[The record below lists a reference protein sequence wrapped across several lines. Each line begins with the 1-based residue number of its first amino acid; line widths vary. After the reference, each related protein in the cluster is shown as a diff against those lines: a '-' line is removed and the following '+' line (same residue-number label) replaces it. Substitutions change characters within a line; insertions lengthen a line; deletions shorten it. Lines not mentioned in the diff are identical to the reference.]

1 MTDTDTK
8 LYCIGCGPG
17 DPDLLTLK
25 AIDIIKNADV
35 IYAPTAREGKPSFAL
50 SIVERFLNKDTEIN
64 QLVFPMIKDFDKLK
78 ENWKNNAMEITNSIR
93 NGKKTVYLT
102 VGDPSLYSTWIY
114 VYREIINNH
123 KDIKVEIIP
132 GITSIFSFSAE
143 IKTPVGEGEEII
155 GIIPACYNLD
165 RLKIAAQCC
174 DTMVFLKDGRYFN
187 KVIEILAD
195 SGFPED
201 SDVFIAQEVSTNSEA
216 LQKRKL
222 SELLKNPN
230 ENNDK
235 YFSIMI
241 AKKKK

>member
-1 MTDTDTK
+1 MGNFT
-8 LYCIGCGPG
+8 LHCVGCGPG

-25 AIDIIKNADV
+25 AINIIKNAEV
-35 IYAPTAREGKPSFAL
+35 IYTPTARENKPSVAL
-50 SIVERFLNKDTEIN
+50 SIVEKFLTKKTEVR
-64 QLVFPMIKDFDKLK
+64 QLVFPMVKDYEKLREYWKTNAK
-78 ENWKNNAMEITNSIR
+78 EIAGAVR
-93 NGKKTVYLT
+93 NGKKAVYLT

-114 VYREIINNH
+114 IHKEMCENYRDIEI
-123 KDIKVEIIP
+123 EIVP

-143 IKTPVGEGEEII
+143 IKTPIGEGEEII

-165 RLKIAAQCC
+165 RLKIAAECC
-174 DTMVFLKDGRYFN
+174 DTLVFLKDGRYFN
-187 KVIEILAD
+187 NVIDILME
-195 SGFPED
+195 SSFPED
-201 SDVFIAQEVSTNSEA
+201 SDVFIAEDVSTDNET

-222 SELLKNPN
+222 VDVAKNKN

>member
-1 MTDTDTK
+1 MTNPK

-25 AIDIIKNADV
+25 AINIIKNADV
-35 IYAPTAREGKPSFAL
+35 IYTPTAREGKPSVAL
-50 SIVERFLNKDTEIN
+50 SIVEKFLDKDTIIH
-64 QLVFPMIKDFDKLK
+64 QLIFPMIKDFNNLK
-78 ENWKNNAMEITNSIR
+78 ENWKNNTIEITNSIR
-93 NGKKTVYLT
+93 EGKKTVYLT

-114 VYREIINNH
+114 IYKEIIKEH
-123 KDIKVEIIP
+123 KDIEVEIVP

-143 IKTPVGEGEEII
+143 IKTPIGEGDEII

-165 RLKIAAQCC
+165 RLKTAAQCC
-174 DTMVFLKDGRYFN
+174 DTLVFLKDGRHFN
-187 KVIEILAD
+187 NVIEILMN

-201 SDVFIAQEVSTNSEA
+201 SDIFIAQDVSTNNEA

-222 SELLKNPN
+222 SELSRNPN

>member
-1 MTDTDTK
+1 MAYPK

-25 AIDIIKNADV
+25 AINIIKNAD
-35 IYAPTAREGKPSFAL
+35 IIFTPTAREGKPSVAL
-50 SIVERFLNKDTEIN
+50 SIVERFLDKDTEIH
-64 QLVFPMIKDFDKLK
+64 QLVFPMIKNFNKLK
-78 ENWKNNAMEITNSIR
+78 ENWENNTIEIANSIR
-93 NGKKTVYLT
+93 NGKRAIYLT

-114 VYREIINNH
+114 IYREITNNH
-123 KDIKVEIIP
+123 KDIEVEVIP

-143 IKTPVGEGEEII
+143 IKTPIGEGEEII

-174 DTMVFLKDGRYFN
+174 DTLVFLKDGRYFN
-187 KVIEILAD
+187 NVLEILTE
-195 SGFPED
+195 SGFPGE
-201 SDVFIAQEVSTNSEA
+201 SDIFIAQDVSTNSEA
-216 LQKRKL
+216 MQKKKL
-222 SELLKNPN
+222 SELLRTPN

>member
-1 MTDTDTK
+1 MGNSK
-8 LYCIGCGPG
+8 LYCVGCGPG

-25 AIDIIKNADV
+25 AINIIKNAEV
-35 IYAPTAREGKPSFAL
+35 IYTPTARENKPSVAL
-50 SIVERFLNKDTEIN
+50 SIVEKFLTKKTEIR
-64 QLVFPMIKDFDKLK
+64 QLVFPMVKDYEKLREHWKTNAK
-78 ENWKNNAMEITNSIR
+78 EIADAVR
-93 NGKKTVYLT
+93 NGKKAAYLT

-114 VYREIINNH
+114 IHKEMCKNYRDIEI
-123 KDIKVEIIP
+123 EIVP

-143 IKTPVGEGEEII
+143 IKTPIGEGEEII

-165 RLKIAAQCC
+165 RLKIAAECC
-174 DTMVFLKDGRYFN
+174 DTLVFLKDGRYFN
-187 KVIEILAD
+187 NVIDILMK
-195 SGFPED
+195 SSFPED
-201 SDVFIAQEVSTNSEA
+201 SDVFIAEDVSTDNET

-222 SELLKNPN
+222 VDVAKNKN

>member
-1 MTDTDTK
+1 MAYPK

-25 AIDIIKNADV
+25 AINIIKNADI
-35 IYAPTAREGKPSFAL
+35 IYTPTAREGKPSVAL
-50 SIVERFLNKDTEIN
+50 SIVEGFLNKDTEIQ
-64 QLVFPMIKDFDKLK
+64 QLVFPMIKDFNKLK
-78 ENWKNNAMEITNSIR
+78 ENWKDNTKEITDSIR
-93 NGKKTVYLT
+93 NGKRAIYLT

-114 VYREIINNH
+114 IYREITNAH
-123 KDIKVEIIP
+123 KDIEVEVIP

-143 IKTPVGEGEEII
+143 IKTPIGEGEEII

-165 RLKIAAQCC
+165 RLKTAAQCC
-174 DTMVFLKDGRYFN
+174 DTLIFLKDGRYFN
-187 KVIEILAD
+187 SVLEILME
-195 SGFPED
+195 SGFPGE
-201 SDVFIAQEVSTNSEA
+201 SDIFIAQDVSTNSEA
-216 LQKRKL
+216 LQKKKL
-222 SELLKNPN
+222 SELLRNPN

>member
-1 MTDTDTK
+1 MGNST
-8 LYCIGCGPG
+8 LYCVGCGPG

-25 AIDIIKNADV
+25 AINIIKNAEV
-35 IYAPTAREGKPSFAL
+35 IYTPTARENKPSVAL
-50 SIVERFLNKDTEIN
+50 SIVEKFLTKKTEVR
-64 QLVFPMIKDFDKLK
+64 QLVFPMVKDYEKLREYWKTNAK
-78 ENWKNNAMEITNSIR
+78 EIADAVR
-93 NGKKTVYLT
+93 NGKKAVYLT

-114 VYREIINNH
+114 IHKEMCKNYRDIEI
-123 KDIKVEIIP
+123 EIVP

-143 IKTPVGEGEEII
+143 IKTPIGEGEEII

-165 RLKIAAQCC
+165 RLKIAAECC
-174 DTMVFLKDGRYFN
+174 DTLVFLKDGRYFN
-187 KVIEILAD
+187 NVIDILMK
-195 SGFPED
+195 SSFPED
-201 SDVFIAQEVSTNSEA
+201 SDVFIAEDVSTDNET

-222 SELLKNPN
+222 VDVAKNKN

>member
-1 MTDTDTK
+1 MIHSK

-25 AIDIIKNADV
+25 AINLIKNADI
-35 IYAPTAREGKPSFAL
+35 IYTPTAREGKPSVAL
-50 SIVERFLNKDTEIN
+50 SIVEKFINKGTEVH
-64 QLVFPMIKDFDKLK
+64 QLIFPMVKDFSKLK
-78 ENWKNNAMEITNSIR
+78 ENWKNNALQITNSIR
-93 NGKKTVYLT
+93 DGKKTVYLT

-114 VYREIINNH
+114 IYKELIEKH
-123 KDIKVEIIP
+123 KDIEVEIVP

-143 IKTPVGEGEEII
+143 IKTPIGEGEEII
-155 GIIPACYNLD
+155 GIVPACYDLE
-165 RLKIAAQCC
+165 RLKIAAKCC
-174 DTMVFLKDGRYFN
+174 DTLIFLKDGRYFN
-187 KVIEILAD
+187 SVIETLIT

-201 SDVFIAQEVSTNSEA
+201 SDIFIAQDVSTSGEA
-216 LQKRKL
+216 LQNRKL
-222 SELLKNPN
+222 SDLSKNPN

>member
-1 MTDTDTK
+1 MTNPK

-25 AIDIIKNADV
+25 AIDVIKNADI
-35 IYAPTAREGKPSFAL
+35 IYTPTAREGKPSVAL
-50 SIVERFLNKDTEIN
+50 SIVEKFLNKDTEIH
-64 QLVFPMIKDFDKLK
+64 QLVFPMIKDFNNLK
-78 ENWKNNAMEITNSIR
+78 ENWKNNAIEITNSIR
-93 NGKKTVYLT
+93 KGKKTAYLT
-102 VGDPSLYSTWIY
+102 VGDPALYSTWIY
-114 VYREIINNH
+114 IYKEIIKEH
-123 KDIKVEIIP
+123 KDIEVEIVP

-143 IKTPVGEGEEII
+143 IKTPIGEGEEII

-174 DTMVFLKDGRYFN
+174 DTLVFLKDGRHFN
-187 KVIEILAD
+187 SVIEILMD
-195 SGFPED
+195 SGFPKD
-201 SDVFIAQEVSTNSEA
+201 SDIFIAQDVSTNSEA

-222 SELLKNPN
+222 SELSMNPN

>member
-1 MTDTDTK
+1 MGNFT
-8 LYCIGCGPG
+8 LHCVGCGPG

-25 AIDIIKNADV
+25 AINIIKNADV
-35 IYAPTAREGKPSFAL
+35 IYTPTARENKPSVAL
-50 SIVERFLNKDTEIN
+50 SIVEKFLAKETEIR
-64 QLVFPMIKDFDKLK
+64 QLIFPMVKDYEKLREHWKSNAK
-78 ENWKNNAMEITNSIR
+78 EIADAVRI
-93 NGKKTVYLT
+93 GKKAVYLT

-114 VYREIINNH
+114 IHKEMCKTH
-123 KDIKVEIIP
+123 KDIEIEIVP

-143 IKTPVGEGEEII
+143 IKTPIGEGEEII

-165 RLKIAAQCC
+165 RLKIAAECC
-174 DTMVFLKDGRYFN
+174 DTLVFLKDGRYFN
-187 KVIEILAD
+187 NVIDILME
-195 SGFPED
+195 SSFPED
-201 SDVFIAQEVSTNSEA
+201 SDIFIAEDVSTDNET

-222 SELLKNPN
+222 VDVAKNKN

>member
-1 MTDTDTK
+1 MAYPK

-25 AIDIIKNADV
+25 AINIIKNADI
-35 IYAPTAREGKPSFAL
+35 IYTPTAREGKPSVAL
-50 SIVERFLNKDTEIN
+50 SIVERFLNKDTEIQ
-64 QLVFPMIKDFDKLK
+64 QLVFPMIKDFNKLK
-78 ENWKNNAMEITNSIR
+78 ENWKDNTKEITDSIR
-93 NGKKTVYLT
+93 NGKRAIYLT

-114 VYREIINNH
+114 IYREITNAH
-123 KDIKVEIIP
+123 KDIEVEVIP

-143 IKTPVGEGEEII
+143 IKTPIGEGEEII

-174 DTMVFLKDGRYFN
+174 DTLVFLKDGRYFN
-187 KVIEILAD
+187 SVLEILME
-195 SGFPED
+195 SGFPGE
-201 SDVFIAQEVSTNSEA
+201 SEIFIAQDVSTNSEA
-216 LQKRKL
+216 LQKKKL
-222 SELLKNPN
+222 SELLRNPN

>member
-1 MTDTDTK
+1 MIHSK

-25 AIDIIKNADV
+25 AINLIKNADI
-35 IYAPTAREGKPSFAL
+35 IYTPTAREGKPSVAL
-50 SIVERFLNKDTEIN
+50 SIVEKFINKGTEVH
-64 QLVFPMIKDFDKLK
+64 QLIFPMVKDFSKLK
-78 ENWKNNAMEITNSIR
+78 ENWKNNALEITNSIR
-93 NGKKTVYLT
+93 DGKKTVYLT

-114 VYREIINNH
+114 IYKELIEKH
-123 KDIKVEIIP
+123 KDIEVEIIP

-143 IKTPVGEGEEII
+143 IKTPIGEGEEII
-155 GIIPACYNLD
+155 GIVPACYDLE
-165 RLKIAAQCC
+165 RLKIASKCC
-174 DTMVFLKDGRYFN
+174 DTLIFLKDGRYFN
-187 KVIEILAD
+187 SVIETLIT

-201 SDVFIAQEVSTNSEA
+201 SDIFIAQDVSTSGEA
-216 LQKRKL
+216 LQNRKL
-222 SELLKNPN
+222 SDLAKNPN

>member
-1 MTDTDTK
+1 MVYPK

-25 AIDIIKNADV
+25 AINIIKNADI
-35 IYAPTAREGKPSFAL
+35 IYTPTAREGKPSVAL
-50 SIVERFLNKDTEIN
+50 SIVEGFLNKDTEIQ
-64 QLVFPMIKDFDKLK
+64 QLVFPMIKDFNKLK
-78 ENWKNNAMEITNSIR
+78 ENWKDNTKEITNSIR
-93 NGKKTVYLT
+93 NGKRAIYLT

-114 VYREIINNH
+114 IYREITNAH
-123 KDIKVEIIP
+123 KDIEVEVIP

-143 IKTPVGEGEEII
+143 IKTPIGEGEEII

-165 RLKIAAQCC
+165 RLKTAAQCC
-174 DTMVFLKDGRYFN
+174 DTLIFLKDGRYFN
-187 KVIEILAD
+187 SVLEILME
-195 SGFPED
+195 SGFPGE
-201 SDVFIAQEVSTNSEA
+201 SEIFIAQDVSTNSEA
-216 LQKRKL
+216 LQKKKL
-222 SELLKNPN
+222 SELLRNPN

>member
-1 MTDTDTK
+1 MIHSK

-25 AIDIIKNADV
+25 AINLIKNADI
-35 IYAPTAREGKPSFAL
+35 IYTPTAREGKPSVAL
-50 SIVERFLNKDTEIN
+50 SIVEKFINKGTEVH
-64 QLVFPMIKDFDKLK
+64 QLIFPMVKDFSKLK
-78 ENWKNNAMEITNSIR
+78 ENWKNNALEITNSIR
-93 NGKKTVYLT
+93 DGKKTVYLT

-114 VYREIINNH
+114 IYKELIEKH
-123 KDIKVEIIP
+123 KDIEVEIVP

-143 IKTPVGEGEEII
+143 IKTPIGEGEEII
-155 GIIPACYNLD
+155 GIVPACYDLE
-165 RLKIAAQCC
+165 RLKIAAKCC
-174 DTMVFLKDGRYFN
+174 DTLIFLKDGRYFN
-187 KVIEILAD
+187 SVIETLIT

-201 SDVFIAQEVSTNSEA
+201 SDIFIAQDVSTSGEA
-216 LQKRKL
+216 LQNRKL
-222 SELLKNPN
+222 SDLAKNPN

>member
-1 MTDTDTK
+1 MAYPK

-25 AIDIIKNADV
+25 AINIIKNADI
-35 IYAPTAREGKPSFAL
+35 IYTPTAREGKPSVAL
-50 SIVERFLNKDTEIN
+50 SIVERFLNKDTEIQ
-64 QLVFPMIKDFDKLK
+64 QLVFPMIKDFNKLK
-78 ENWKNNAMEITNSIR
+78 DNWKYNTKEITDSIR
-93 NGKKTVYLT
+93 NGKKAIYLT

-114 VYREIINNH
+114 IYREITNAH
-123 KDIKVEIIP
+123 KDIEVEVIP

-143 IKTPVGEGEEII
+143 IKTPIGEGEEII

-165 RLKIAAQCC
+165 RLKTAAQCC
-174 DTMVFLKDGRYFN
+174 DTLIFLKDGRYFN
-187 KVIEILAD
+187 SVLEILME
-195 SGFPED
+195 SGFPGE
-201 SDVFIAQEVSTNSEA
+201 SDIFIAQDVSTNSEA
-216 LQKRKL
+216 LQKKKL
-222 SELLKNPN
+222 SELLRNPN

>member
-1 MTDTDTK
+1 MAYPK

-25 AIDIIKNADV
+25 AINIIKNADI
-35 IYAPTAREGKPSFAL
+35 IYTPTAREGKPSVAL
-50 SIVERFLNKDTEIN
+50 SIVERFLNTDTEIK
-64 QLVFPMIKDFDKLK
+64 QLVFPMIKDFNKLK
-78 ENWKNNAMEITNSIR
+78 ENWKGNTKEITDSIR
-93 NGKKTVYLT
+93 NGKRAIYLT

-114 VYREIINNH
+114 IYREISNAH
-123 KDIKVEIIP
+123 KDIEVEVIP

-143 IKTPVGEGEEII
+143 IKTPIGEGEEII

-165 RLKIAAQCC
+165 RLRTAAQCC
-174 DTMVFLKDGRYFN
+174 DTLIFLKDGRYFN
-187 KVIEILAD
+187 SVLEILME
-195 SGFPED
+195 SGFPGE
-201 SDVFIAQEVSTNSEA
+201 SDIFIAQDVSTNSEA
-216 LQKRKL
+216 LQKKKL
-222 SELLKNPN
+222 SELLRNPN

>member
-1 MTDTDTK
+1 MAYPK

-25 AIDIIKNADV
+25 AINLIKNADI
-35 IYAPTAREGKPSFAL
+35 IYTPTAREGKPSVAL
-50 SIVERFLNKDTEIN
+50 SIVEGFLNKDTEIQ
-64 QLVFPMIKDFDKLK
+64 QLVFPMIKDFNKLK
-78 ENWKNNAMEITNSIR
+78 ENWKDNTKEITNSIR
-93 NGKKTVYLT
+93 NGKRAIYLT

-114 VYREIINNH
+114 IYREITNAH
-123 KDIKVEIIP
+123 KDIEVEVIP

-143 IKTPVGEGEEII
+143 IKTPIGEGEEII

-165 RLKIAAQCC
+165 RLKTAAQCC
-174 DTMVFLKDGRYFN
+174 DTLIFLKDGRYFN
-187 KVIEILAD
+187 SVLEILME
-195 SGFPED
+195 SGFPGE
-201 SDVFIAQEVSTNSEA
+201 SDIFIAQDVSTNSEA
-216 LQKRKL
+216 LQKKKL
-222 SELLKNPN
+222 AELLRNPN

>member
-1 MTDTDTK
+1 MGNFT
-8 LYCIGCGPG
+8 LHCVGCGPG

-25 AIDIIKNADV
+25 AINIIKDADV
-35 IYAPTAREGKPSFAL
+35 IFTPTARENKPSIAL
-50 SIVERFLNKDTEIN
+50 SIVEKFLAKETEIR
-64 QLVFPMIKDFDKLK
+64 QLIFPMVKDYEKLREYWKSNAK
-78 ENWKNNAMEITNSIR
+78 EIADAVR
-93 NGKKTVYLT
+93 NRKKAVFLT
-102 VGDPSLYSTWIY
+102 VGDPSLYSTWIHIHK
-114 VYREIINNH
+114 EMCKTH
-123 KDIKVEIIP
+123 KDIDIDIVP

-165 RLKIAAQCC
+165 RLKIAAECC
-174 DTMVFLKDGRYFN
+174 DTLVFLKDGRYFDN
-187 KVIEILAD
+187 VIDILMD
-195 SGFPED
+195 SSFPED
-201 SDVFIAQEVSTNSEA
+201 SDIFIAQDVSTDVET

-222 SELLKNPN
+222 VDVAKNKN

>member
-1 MTDTDTK
+1 MTDKK

-25 AIDIIKNADV
+25 AINIIKNADV
-35 IYAPTAREGKPSFAL
+35 IYTPTAREGKPSVAL
-50 SIVERFLNKDTEIN
+50 SIVEKFLKEDTEIH
-64 QLVFPMIKDFDKLK
+64 QLIFPMVKDFDKLK
-78 ENWKNNAMEITNSIR
+78 ENWKNNGIEITNSVR
-93 NGKKTVYLT
+93 NGKNTVYLT

-114 VYREIINNH
+114 IYKEIINSH
-123 KDIKVEIIP
+123 KDIEVEIIP

-143 IKTPVGEGEEII
+143 IKTPIGEGEEII

-174 DTMVFLKDGRYFN
+174 DTLVFLKDGRYFN
-187 KVIEILAD
+187 SVIEILMN

-201 SDVFIAQEVSTNSEA
+201 SDIFIAQDVSTNSEV
-216 LQKRKL
+216 LQKKKL
-222 SELLKNPN
+222 SELFRSPN

>member
-1 MTDTDTK
+1 MGNFT
-8 LYCIGCGPG
+8 LHCVGCGPG

-25 AIDIIKNADV
+25 AINIIKNADV
-35 IYAPTAREGKPSFAL
+35 IYTPTARENKPSVAL
-50 SIVERFLNKDTEIN
+50 SIVEKFLAKETEIR
-64 QLVFPMIKDFDKLK
+64 QLVFPMVKDYEKLREHWKSNAK
-78 ENWKNNAMEITNSIR
+78 EIADAVR
-93 NGKKTVYLT
+93 NGKKAVYLT

-114 VYREIINNH
+114 IHKEMSNTH
-123 KDIKVEIIP
+123 KDIEIEIVP

-143 IKTPVGEGEEII
+143 IKTPIGEGEEII

-165 RLKIAAQCC
+165 RLKIAAECC
-174 DTMVFLKDGRYFN
+174 DTLVFLKDGRYFN
-187 KVIEILAD
+187 NVIDILME
-195 SGFPED
+195 SSFPED
-201 SDVFIAQEVSTNSEA
+201 SDIFIAEDVSTDNET

-222 SELLKNPN
+222 VDVAKNKN

>member
-1 MTDTDTK
+1 MGNSNSK
-8 LYCIGCGPG
+8 LYCVGCGPG

-25 AIDIIKNADV
+25 AINIIKNAEV
-35 IYAPTAREGKPSFAL
+35 IYTPTARENKPSVAL
-50 SIVERFLNKDTEIN
+50 SIVEKFLTQKTEIR
-64 QLVFPMIKDFDKLK
+64 QLVFPMVKDYERLREYWKTNAK
-78 ENWKNNAMEITNSIR
+78 EIADAVR
-93 NGKKTVYLT
+93 NGKKAVYLT

-114 VYREIINNH
+114 IHKEMCKNYRDIEI
-123 KDIKVEIIP
+123 EIVP

-165 RLKIAAQCC
+165 RLKIAAECC
-174 DTMVFLKDGRYFN
+174 DTLVFLKDGRYFN
-187 KVIEILAD
+187 NVIDILMK
-195 SGFPED
+195 SSFPED
-201 SDVFIAQEVSTNSEA
+201 SDVFIAEDVSTDNET

-222 SELLKNPN
+222 VDVAKNKN

>member
-1 MTDTDTK
+1 MRNSV

-17 DPDLLTLK
+17 DPELVTIK
-25 AIDIIKNADV
+25 AINLIKNAD
-35 IYAPTAREGKPSFAL
+35 IIFTPTARENKPSVAL
-50 SIVERFLNKDTEIN
+50 SIVEKYVSKGTEVR
-64 QLVFPMIKDFDKLK
+64 QLIFPMTKDVTKLK
-78 ENWKNNAMEITNSIR
+78 ESWKNNANEISEAVRI
-93 NGKKTVYLT
+93 GKKAVYLT

-114 VYREIINNH
+114 IHKEIQTNH
-123 KDIKVEIIP
+123 KDVEVEIVP

-143 IKTPVGEGEEII
+143 LKTPVGEGEEII

-165 RLKIAAQCC
+165 RLKTAAECC
-174 DTMVFLKDGRYFN
+174 DTLVFLKDGRYFN
-187 KVIEILAD
+187 SVIDVLVE
-195 SGFPED
+195 SSFPDD
-201 SDVFIAQEVSTNSEA
+201 SDVFIAQDVSTNAES

-222 SELLKNPN
+222 IDIARDKN

>member
-1 MTDTDTK
+1 MIHSK

-25 AIDIIKNADV
+25 AINLIKNADI
-35 IYAPTAREGKPSFAL
+35 IYTPTAREGKPSVAL
-50 SIVERFLNKDTEIN
+50 SIVEKFINKGTEVH
-64 QLVFPMIKDFDKLK
+64 QLIFPMVKDFSKLK
-78 ENWKNNAMEITNSIR
+78 ENWKNNALEITNSIR
-93 NGKKTVYLT
+93 DGKKTVYLT

-114 VYREIINNH
+114 IYKELIEKH
-123 KDIKVEIIP
+123 KDIEVEIIP

-143 IKTPVGEGEEII
+143 IKTPIGEGEEII
-155 GIIPACYNLD
+155 GIVPACYDLE
-165 RLKIAAQCC
+165 RLKIAAKCC
-174 DTMVFLKDGRYFN
+174 DTLIFLKDGRYFN
-187 KVIEILAD
+187 SVIETLIT

-201 SDVFIAQEVSTNSEA
+201 SDIYIAQDVSTSGET
-216 LQKRKL
+216 LQNRKL
-222 SELLKNPN
+222 SDLAKNPN

>member
-1 MTDTDTK
+1 MIHSK

-25 AIDIIKNADV
+25 AINLIKNADI
-35 IYAPTAREGKPSFAL
+35 IYTPTAREGKPSVAL
-50 SIVERFLNKDTEIN
+50 SIVEKFINKGTEVH
-64 QLVFPMIKDFDKLK
+64 QLIFPMVKDFSKLK
-78 ENWKNNAMEITNSIR
+78 ENWKNNALEITNSIR
-93 NGKKTVYLT
+93 DGKKTVYLT

-114 VYREIINNH
+114 IYKELIEKH
-123 KDIKVEIIP
+123 KDIEVEIVP

-143 IKTPVGEGEEII
+143 IKTPIGEGEEII
-155 GIIPACYNLD
+155 GIVPACYDLE
-165 RLKIAAQCC
+165 RLKIAAKCC
-174 DTMVFLKDGRYFN
+174 DTLIFLKDGRYFN
-187 KVIEILAD
+187 SVIETLIT

-201 SDVFIAQEVSTNSEA
+201 SDIFIAQDVSTSGEA
-216 LQKRKL
+216 LQNRKL
-222 SELLKNPN
+222 SDLSKNPN

>member
-1 MTDTDTK
+1 MFNLK

-25 AIDIIKNADV
+25 AINILKDADV
-35 IYAPTAREGKPSFAL
+35 IYAPTAREGKPSVAL
-50 SIVERFLNKDTEIN
+50 SIVQKFLSKDSKIN
-64 QLVFPMIKDFDKLK
+64 QLVFPMIKDFSKLK
-78 ENWKNNAMEITNSIR
+78 ETWKNNATEIADSVR
-93 NGKKTVYLT
+93 KGKKTVYLT

-114 VYREIINNH
+114 IYRELTTMH
-123 KDIKVEIIP
+123 KDIGIEIVP

-143 IKTPVGEGEEII
+143 IKTPVGEGEDII

-165 RLKIAAQCC
+165 RLKIAAKCC
-174 DTMVFLKDGRYFN
+174 DTLVFLKDGRHFN
-187 KVIEILAD
+187 NVIEILVN
-195 SGFPED
+195 SGFPGD
-201 SDVFIAQEVSTNSEA
+201 SDVFIAQEVSTNDET
-216 LQKRKL
+216 LQNRKL
-222 SELLKNPN
+222 SELSKNPN